1 MLSPN
6 DLLAGKYKILTEIG
20 RGGMGRVW
28 LAMDT
33 SLNKQWAVKEID
45 KTSVEYNVTV
55 NEDQTL
61 TEIELMKR
69 LDHPLLP
76 RIVDIIDK
84 KDSLC
89 VVMDYIEGVT
99 LLKVLKMQGPQQQEL
114 VAEWM
119 MEICEVLD
127 YLHHLDPPII
137 YRDMKPANI
146 MLKPDGSIRVIDFGI
161 ARTFKKGLDDT
172 VCLGTKGYASPEHFL
187 GKTDVRSDVYTVG
200 VSMYHLLTGKN
211 PAEPPY
217 EIVPLREVD
226 STLSSGLEKIIAKA
240 TDPDPDKRYQSAAL
254 LGEAIAGYRKLEE
267 PYIRGLKKKISTFKK
282 LSVTAIIFL
291 ISAGVFFGSSVI
303 KENNTYEDLL
313 NRENTNIAIRE
324 AELSKAISIKPARK
338 DAYVQLI
345 REYAKDG
352 FTESE
357 ASEFLG
363 IYNENKA
370 KLERDSKEYAELNFE
385 IGQAFL
391 LYYTG
396 ATDNSDRNRLITA
409 APFFKEASAEE
420 FSLKN
425 LAKGYYDIAA
435 FYQDYII
442 GSSSLVVKEAGRH
455 DYEQIINTMNQM
467 TANIEESTGDG
478 AVQLQMVTYDLFLT
492 LLEDARQGFFNTGFS
507 KEEMLVI
514 VNEIT
519 EEVKAATPDAEVTAS
534 KRAAV
539 LKRAEALMDR
549 VEATYQYVKKKER
562 G

>member
-45 KTSVEYNVTV
+45 KTSVEYKATV

-161 ARTFKKGLDDT
+161 ARTLKKGLDDT

-200 VSMYHLLTGKN
+200 VSMYYLLTGKN

-291 ISAGVFFGSSVI
+291 IGAGVLFGSSVI

-313 NRENTNIAIRE
+313 NRENTNIVIRE

-363 IYNENKA
+363 IYNENKT

-409 APFFKEASAEE
+409 APFFKGAANEE

-425 LAKGYYDIAA
+425 LAKGYYDIAT

-442 GSSSLVVKEAGRH
+442 GSNSLVVKEAGRQ
-455 DYEQIINTMNQM
+455 DYEQIIKTMNQM
-467 TANIEESTGDG
+467 TANIEESIGDG
-478 AVQLQMVTYDLFLT
+478 AVQLQMVTYDLFLA
-492 LLEDARQGFFNTGFS
+492 LLEDARQGFFNSGFS
-507 KEEMLVI
+507 KEELLMI
-514 VNEIT
+514 VNEII
-519 EEVKAATPDAEVTAS
+519 EKVNAATPDAEVTES

-539 LKRAEALMDR
+539 LKRASALLNR
-549 VEATYQYVKKKER
+549 VEATCQYVKKKER